1 MNEKNTKTDAAAAAK
16 THLRKM
22 MEAWLERLG
31 LDALVGIREA
41 GEPCGLTL
49 ETGADERGETATA
62 EVAFGQGRDGSRS
75 LRIAMPCGLALESG
89 SEASLS
95 LAVALG
101 KLALEFERIEADLRA
116 L

>member
-16 THLRKM
+16 THLRETM
-22 MEAWLERLG
+22 DAWLERLG
-31 LDALVGIREA
+31 LDALVSIKDGDA
-41 GEPCGLTL
+41 PCGLTL
-49 ETGADERGETATA
+49 GTGADERGETGTA
-62 EVAFGQGRDGSRS
+62 EITFGQGRDGSRS
-75 LRIAMPCGLALESG
+75 LRIATPSSLALESG